1 MSKQTKNFG
10 KRMFRKRRA
19 QKCQA
24 FSWQVKVWVVLR
36 NEMDCGMQYSG
47 FSCLPNLIDLDRIY
61 RCIFSF
67 KIQFVEMSKRKQVQ
81 SSLNSFFGGK
91 QDQEINTTPA
101 TPTAAPTK
109 ITRKFQESWK
119 ERYKWL
125 QFDEKENKVFCV
137 VCRESPNGKNT
148 QYSLRI
154 GTNNF
159 QIDSLKAHEASEG
172 HTISSAAKH
181 ASERP
186 RQERLL
192 PAALSRLDEE
202 TLKKMEFLF
211 NTAYYI
217 ISLFKTTIFYT
228 PTVVFIAKNEWLKPR
243 KHI

>member
-1 MSKQTKNFG
+1 
-10 KRMFRKRRA
+10 
-19 QKCQA
+19 
-24 FSWQVKVWVVLR
+24 
-36 NEMDCGMQYSG
+36 
-47 FSCLPNLIDLDRIY
+47 
-61 RCIFSF
+61 
-67 KIQFVEMSKRKQVQ
+67 MSKRKQVQ

-101 TPTAAPTK
+101 MSAAAPTK
-109 ITRKFQESWK
+109 KTRKFQESWK

-125 QFDEKENKVFCV
+125 QFDEKENKMFCV
-137 VCRESPNGKNT
+137 VCREFPNGKNT

-154 GTNNF
+154 GTNSF

-172 HTISSAAKH
+172 HTVSSAAKH

-192 PAALSRLDEE
+192 PVALSRLDEE

-217 ISLFKTTIFYT
+217 AYLKLPFSIFPQLCSLQK
-228 PTVVFIAKNEWLKPR
+228 KNGLSLGNTYE
-243 KHI
+243 